1 METNWAE
8 SELRGTKLGDRR
20 RVKTLVRT
28 VTALFNRPQ
37 LSFSAALGNGTR
49 QAAGDLFQH
58 VDTRVA
64 EVIAG
69 HVASTAARCRGYDR
83 VLVAQDT
90 TYFTYGQEQIVG
102 LGPLNGSARG
112 MVGHAALAL
121 SPDGVPLGV
130 LALRLWGN
138 TDTPVPGYE
147 LQLDPEVVRCESA
160 KWEVTL
166 ASTQEALPAGP
177 DLLVV
182 ADRESD
188 VTSYLRA
195 PRRPGVDLL
204 LRAVGGRKVNG
215 ATGEADQL
223 QTNRGVLAEV
233 VAQAPVLGPH
243 TVAVPAL
250 SAQPGRAAQK
260 ARTTTLEI
268 RVAAVTLPAVAATRR
283 RPGQPAVPL
292 WAILAV
298 EPEPPAGIPP
308 LRWLLLTTLAVDDLA
323 AATEMIAHYAQ
334 RWTIERL
341 HYTLKSGLKAE
352 SLQIDDA
359 HSLSHCLATYY
370 IVAWRLLYVT
380 HQARETPDAPPTTVL
395 TELEVQVLESVCGRK
410 LPTLELAVR
419 EIAKLGGYE
428 HYQNKRLP
436 PGVKVMWWGLQRL
449 EAMVSGWAAALKS
462 LQRKGDM
469 TQA

>member
-8 SELRGTKLGDRR
+8 VELRGTKFRDPR

-28 VTALFNRPQ
+28 VTALFNQPQ
-37 LSFSAALGNGTR
+37 LSLSAALGNGTR

-58 VDTRVA
+58 VDTRVSDL
-64 EVIAG
+64 IAG
-69 HVASTAARCRGYDR
+69 HVAATAARCQGYDR

-90 TYFTYGQEQIVG
+90 TYFTYGQDQSVG

-112 MVGHAALAL
+112 MVGHAALAV

-130 LALRLWGN
+130 LSLQLWGD
-138 TDTPVPGYE
+138 TVTPVPGYA
-147 LQLDPEVVRCESA
+147 LQVAPEIVRCESA

-166 ASTQEALPAGP
+166 AGIQAALPTGQAA
-177 DLLVV
+177 LVI

-195 PRRPGVDLL
+195 PRRPGIDLL
-204 LRAVGGRKVNG
+204 IRAVGGRKVNG
-215 ATGEADQL
+215 AAGEADQL
-223 QTNRGVLAEV
+223 PTDRGVLAEV
-233 VAQAPVLGPH
+233 VAQAPGLGEH
-243 TVAVPAL
+243 TVAVPA
-250 SAQPGRAAQK
+250 QPARPGCAAQK
-260 ARTTTLEI
+260 ARTATLEI
-268 RVAAVTLPAVAATRR
+268 RLAAVTLPAVRATKR

-298 EPEPPAGIPP
+298 EPEPPAGTPP
-308 LRWLLLTTLAVDDLA
+308 LRWLLLTTLTVDDLEA
-323 AATEMIAHYAQ
+323 AIEMIALYAQ
-334 RWTIERL
+334 RWVIERL

-359 HSLSHCLATYY
+359 HSLAHCLATYY
-370 IVAWRLLYVT
+370 LVAWRLLYVT

-395 TELEVQVLESVCGRK
+395 TELEVQVRESVCGKK
-410 LPTLELAVR
+410 LPTLALAVR

-449 EAMVSGWAAALKS
+449 EAMVCGWAAALKS
-462 LQRKGDM
+462 LQRQGDM